1 MIPEGWERTAIGE
14 HVDVLTGYAF
24 KSSDYSDGPDDI
36 RLLRGDNVAQHRIRW
51 RDAKKLPLEKARG
64 LDRFALKLGDF
75 VIALDRTW
83 IPAGVKIAE
92 ITEADLPSLLVQ
104 RVARLRSKP
113 SLEQALMRQFFSGH
127 GFEQHVKSVQTETA
141 VPHISPND
149 LRDLAILLPPLPE
162 QKRIAETLQ
171 TWDRAIETVEALI
184 ANARAQ
190 KQALMQQLLPQGTTP
205 PKKRLPGFS
214 GEWRETTIE
223 SVASVLVSN
232 VDKKSV
238 IGERPVRLC
247 NYMDVYRS
255 DQIVS
260 DMDFM
265 AATATEAQIRK
276 FGLKVGDVIITKDSE
291 TPDDIA
297 IPTIVQSTAPDLV
310 CGYHL
315 TILRPKDGSDGQFLK
330 FFFEHPRTRH
340 FFASRANGA
349 TRFGLTVGA
358 IETAPISLPSHAEQ
372 KEIGNVI
379 LATET
384 EIHRL
389 KPILTALRQEKA
401 ALMQQLLTGKRRVK
415 LQESEVA

>member
-1 MIPEGWERTAIGE
+1 MKPDPASLNGE
-14 HVDVLTGYAF
+14 FLFHLHQSRKLRIAHVVKAGGAQPFLSLAELR
-24 KSSDYSDGPDDI
+24 
-36 RLLRGDNVAQHRIRW
+36 RLPI
-51 RDAKKLPLEKARG
+51 
-64 LDRFALKLGDF
+64 
-75 VIALDRTW
+75 I
-83 IPAGVKIAE
+83 
-92 ITEADLPSLLVQ
+92 
-104 RVARLRSKP
+104 
-113 SLEQALMRQFFSGH
+113 
-127 GFEQHVKSVQTETA
+127 
-141 VPHISPND
+141 
-149 LRDLAILLPPLPE
+149 LPPLSE
-162 QKRIAETLQ
+162 QKRISEVLG
-171 TWDRAIETVEALI
+171 TWDHAIKTVEALI

-190 KQALMQQLLPQGTTP
+190 KQALMQQLLPQGTIP

-214 GEWRETTIE
+214 REWREITIE
-223 SVASVLVSN
+223 EVASVLVSN

-238 IGERPVRLC
+238 KGERLVRLC

-265 AATATEAQIRK
+265 IATATEAQIRK
-276 FGLKVGDVIITKDSE
+276 FGLTVGDVIITKDSE

-315 TILRPKDGSDGQFLK
+315 ALLRPKDGTDSQFLK

-358 IETAPISLPSHAEQ
+358 IETAPISLPSYAEQ

-379 LATET
+379 LAAET

-389 KPILTALRQEKA
+389 NPILTALRQEKT

-415 LQESEVA
+415 LPESETA

>member
-1 MIPEGWERTAIGE
+1 MIPEGWIPAELGELADFASGGTPSKQNGNFWGGTFPWVSAKDLKRHTIDGAELCLTEAGRKAANTAPIGAVLVLVRGMTLLKDVPIGYASVPLAFNQDIKALIAKG
-14 HVDVLTGYAF
+14 HVDPKFLAY
-24 KSSDYSDGPDDI
+24 
-36 RLLRGDNVAQHRIRW
+36 
-51 RDAKKLPLEKARG
+51 
-64 LDRFALKLGDF
+64 
-75 VIALDRTW
+75 
-83 IPAGVKIAE
+83 
-92 ITEADLPSLLVQ
+92 LLVSLK
-104 RVARLRSKP
+104 RPLMSLVNTANHGTGRLDTN
-113 SLEQALMRQFFSGH
+113 LL
-127 GFEQHVKSVQTETA
+127 KSFPV
-141 VPHISPND
+141 
-149 LRDLAILLPPLPE
+149 LLPPIEE
-162 QKRIAETLQ
+162 QRRIASRLE
-171 TWDRAIETVEALI
+171 TWDRSIETVEALI

-214 GEWRETTIE
+214 GEWRETNIE
-223 SVASVLVSN
+223 NVARVLVSN

-238 IGERPVRLC
+238 KGERPVRLC

-255 DQIVS
+255 DQIVA

-297 IPTIVQSTAPDLV
+297 IPTILQTTTPDLV

-315 TILRPKDGSDGQFLK
+315 AILRPKDGTDGQFLK

-358 IETAPISLPSHAEQ
+358 IETAPISLPNHAEQ

-379 LATET
+379 LAAET

-389 KPILTALRQEKA
+389 KSILTAHRQEKA

-415 LQESEVA
+415 LPESEVA

>member
-1 MIPEGWERTAIGE
+1 M
-14 HVDVLTGYAF
+14 
-24 KSSDYSDGPDDI
+24 
-36 RLLRGDNVAQHRIRW
+36 
-51 RDAKKLPLEKARG
+51 
-64 LDRFALKLGDF
+64 
-75 VIALDRTW
+75 
-83 IPAGVKIAE
+83 AGN
-92 ITEADLPSLLVQ
+92 
-104 RVARLRSKP
+104 
-113 SLEQALMRQFFSGH
+113 H
-127 GFEQHVKSVQTETA
+127 
-141 VPHISPND
+141 
-149 LRDLAILLPPLPE
+149 
-162 QKRIAETLQ
+162 
-171 TWDRAIETVEALI
+171 
-184 ANARAQ
+184 
-190 KQALMQQLLPQGTTP
+190 
-205 PKKRLPGFS
+205 
-214 GEWRETTIE
+214 IE

-238 IGERPVRLC
+238 KGERPVRLC

-255 DQIVS
+255 DQIVAETE
-260 DMDFM
+260 FM

-276 FGLKVGDVIITKDSE
+276 FGLAVGDVIITKDSE

-315 TILRPKDGSDGQFLK
+315 AILRPRNGTDGQFLK
-330 FFFEHPRTRH
+330 CFFEHPRTRH

-358 IETAPISLPSHAEQ
+358 IETAPIGLPSHAEQ

-379 LATET
+379 LAAET

-415 LQESEVA
+415 LPESEVA

>member
-1 MIPEGWERTAIGE
+1 M
-14 HVDVLTGYAF
+14 
-24 KSSDYSDGPDDI
+24 S
-36 RLLRGDNVAQHRIRW
+36 RLPASVSTQHS
-51 RDAKKLPLEKARG
+51 L
-64 LDRFALKLGDF
+64 
-75 VIALDRTW
+75 
-83 IPAGVKIAE
+83 
-92 ITEADLPSLLVQ
+92 ADLVELQRGYDLTAAERMPGHIPVIGGGGPNGTHDTANVTGPGVVVVRSGSGFGNVWWVNEDFWAHNTVMFAKSFKGNHKKFAYYVLDWLDFTSYNSGGAQPSLNRNFIYSIPVFLP
-104 RVARLRSKP
+104 AP
-113 SLEQALMRQFFSGH
+113 SEQEHIANILE
-127 GFEQHVKSVQTETA
+127 
-141 VPHISPND
+141 
-149 LRDLAILLPPLPE
+149 
-162 QKRIAETLQ
+162 

-205 PKKRLPGFS
+205 PIRRLPGFS

-223 SVASVLVSN
+223 GVASVLVSN

-238 IGERPVRLC
+238 KGERPVRLC

-255 DQIVS
+255 DQIVT

-276 FGLKVGDVIITKDSE
+276 FGLTVGDVIITKDSE

-315 TILRPKDGSDGQFLK
+315 AILRPKDGTDGQFLK

-379 LATET
+379 LAAET

-389 KPILTALRQEKA
+389 NPILTALRQEKA

-415 LQESEVA
+415 LPESEAA